1 MAEIVAGQLLDRCD
15 FVLGRHVSVFHRH
28 RKGGR
33 FGRLSNS
40 GLKPT
45 SPEFPFQEV
54 DWGIAFARFAHDAQL
69 RGRPWRRQKSLA
81 RQAYRTVLGLFPEL
95 TITPEQI
102 GKLKARL
109 VKLRSD
115 LRTLG
120 VRNTNLNAPAA

>member
-1 MAEIVAGQLLDRCD
+1 MNIEREIKRARKLQCEAAETL
-15 FVLGRHVSVFHRH
+15 
-28 RKGGR
+28 
-33 FGRLSNS
+33 S

-95 TITPEQI
+95 TMTPEQL

-109 VKLRSD
+109 AKLRSD

>member
-1 MAEIVAGQLLDRCD
+1 MNIEREIKRARKLQCEAAETL
-15 FVLGRHVSVFHRH
+15 
-28 RKGGR
+28 
-33 FGRLSNS
+33 S

-45 SPEFPFQEV
+45 SLEFPFQEV

-95 TITPEQI
+95 TMTPEQL

-109 VKLRSD
+109 AKLRSD

-120 VRNTNLNAPAA
+120 VLNTNLNAPAA